1 MSKYRKVTM
10 DKPLNYKA
18 DVVFNYKV
26 NTKNDNNVIIDSKLF
41 KDTKEPLRHEII
53 ENFQTVVNSDPK
65 FLNYLADNILTN
77 INLWDP
83 YCESEV
89 LYDQIVLHLEIP
101 INNPKI
107 REEIENQQYID
118 KLIDQFNDV
127 LSKVPNH
134 TRDQFL
140 KTIKKLYNL

>member
-1 MSKYRKVTM
+1 MEKNQKVTM
-10 DKPLNYKA
+10 DKPLNYRA

-26 NTKNDNNVIIDSKLF
+26 NTTNDDNVIISSKLF

-53 ENFQTVVNSDPK
+53 ENFQTVVNSDPE

-83 YCESEV
+83 YSETEIF
-89 LYDQIVLHLEIP
+89 YDQVVLHLEIP
-101 INNPKI
+101 INEQLLRK
-107 REEIENQQYID
+107 EVENLQYLNE
-118 KLIDQFNDV
+118 LIDQFNDI
-127 LSKVPNH
+127 LSKVSNH

>member
-1 MSKYRKVTM
+1 MSKYKKVTM

-18 DVVFNYKV
+18 DVVFNYKI
-26 NTKNDNNVIIDSKLF
+26 NTKNDDNVIISSKLF

-53 ENFQTVVNSDPK
+53 EKFQTVVNSDPE
-65 FLNYLADNILTN
+65 FLNYLADSILTN
-77 INLWDP
+77 IDLWDP
-83 YCESEV
+83 HCESELV
-89 LYDQIVLHLEIP
+89 YNQVVLHLEIP
-101 INNPKI
+101 INEQLLRK
-107 REEIENQQYID
+107 EVENLQYLNE
-118 KLIDQFNDV
+118 LIDQFNDL